1 MRSKVIIVD
10 DFYPNPDVIRERA
23 LQSEYADIASTRY
36 PGYQTRLSI
45 QNDAIKR
52 TFEAL
57 IGSRVQVDRSR
68 FTWGGFR
75 FITGDSGRRT
85 TVHADVNIDWAA
97 MVYLTP
103 GADMAAGTGF
113 FRHRAT
119 GLEGP
124 PTDRQAR
131 ARGFADAHAFQQDV
145 IGLDERDLSKWDLSA
160 TIAPVYNRLILFR
173 GREFYHAPLAGLGD
187 GPTSSRLTHSFFFNE
202 VPLLGRTTHA
212 VIDSRSHVLDDWSG
226 R

>member
-23 LQSEYADIASTRY
+23 LRSEYADIASTRY
-36 PGYQTRLSI
+36 PGYQSRHSI
-45 QNDAIKR
+45 QSDAIKR

-57 IGSRVQVDRSR
+57 IGARVQVDRSR

-75 FITGDSGRRT
+75 FITGESGRQT

-103 GADMAAGTGF
+103 GADMSTGTGF
-113 FRHRAT
+113 FRHKET

-131 ARGFADAHAFQQDV
+131 AHGFADAQAFQQKV
-145 IGLDERDLSKWDLSA
+145 VARDERDLSKWELST

-173 GREFYHAPLAGLGD
+173 GCEFYHAPLAGLGV
-187 GPTSSRLTHSFFFNE
+187 GPASSRLTHSFFFNE
-202 VPLLGRTTHA
+202 VPLLGQAIHA
-212 VIDSRSHVLDDWSG
+212 FTGPRAHSTDD